1 MRKFGL
7 IGFPLSHSFSKK
19 FFTEKFLEKD
29 IDAEYENYA
38 IPEIGGLNAIL
49 KIAQLEG
56 LNVTIPYKEAVLPFL
71 HHQSEVVQ
79 SIGACNCIAIKD
91 AQLFGYNTD
100 VIGFDATFSPALRP
114 HHQKALVLG
123 TGGAAKAVHYIL
135 TQKNIEYLRV
145 SRTTSNGQICYSD
158 LNQDILSNYT
168 VIINTTPL
176 GMYPNVND
184 CPPIPYKFIGRHHY
198 LYDLVYNPSVSLFLE
213 KGKAMGATIENGAK
227 MLEIQAEESWKIWN
241 A

>member
-19 FFTEKFLEKD
+19 FFSEKFLALQM
-29 IDAEYENYA
+29 DAEYENYA
-38 IPEIGGLNAIL
+38 IPEIDGLHAVL
-49 KIAQLEG
+49 KISQLEG
-56 LNVTIPYKEAVLPFL
+56 LNVTIPYKEAVVPFL

-91 AQLFGYNTD
+91 GQLFGYNTD
-100 VIGFDATFSPALRP
+100 VIGFDATFSPALKS

-135 TQKNIEYLRV
+135 TQKNIEYLKV
-145 SRTTSNGQICYSD
+145 SRTASNGQICYSD
-158 LNQDILSNYT
+158 LNQEMLSNYT

-184 CPPIPYKFIGRHHY
+184 CPPIPYEFIGSQHY
-198 LYDLVYNPSVSLFLE
+198 LYDLVYNPAVSLFLE

>member
-1 MRKFGL
+1 
-7 IGFPLSHSFSKK
+7 
-19 FFTEKFLEKD
+19 
-29 IDAEYENYA
+29 
-38 IPEIGGLNAIL
+38 
-49 KIAQLEG
+49 
-56 LNVTIPYKEAVLPFL
+56 L
-71 HHQSEVVQ
+71 HHQSEVVH
-79 SIGACNCIAIKD
+79 SIGACNCITIKEGH
-91 AQLFGYNTD
+91 LFGYNTD
-100 VIGFDATFSPALRP
+100 VIGFDATFSPALKP

-145 SRTTSNGQICYSD
+145 SRTASNGQICYSD
-158 LNQDILSNYT
+158 LNQDILSNYK

-184 CPPIPYKFIGRHHY
+184 CPPIPYEFIGSHHY
-198 LYDLVYNPSVSLFLE
+198 LYDLVYNPAVSLFLE